1 MRSALFE
8 RVLTLQGRS
17 VGGQFLDWHGTKLVL
32 PNSSTR
38 CLEWLCLPWNVLLC
52 AVVYFVVRVWS
63 VSSLDETVGVFPCE
77 AERPGQLL
85 TYSLFSVVQNCP
97 EVRDS

>member
-1 MRSALFE
+1 MVVFTVE
-8 RVLTLQGRS
+8 CLTQ
-17 VGGQFLDWHGTKLVL
+17 
-32 PNSSTR
+32 
-38 CLEWLCLPWNVLLC
+38 LLC